1 MPTKKKS
8 TSQGANKPTDDA
20 SKKPPNDLERWR
32 DAAAAI
38 LQSDN
43 PLKLPYEDA
52 LREAGAVAGFVEK
65 YWAKTTE
72 RPGLSRVPKRV
83 PQTMPEEIRSLVA
96 GTQMAQ
102 TALLLVVDPVVATKG
117 DRARFLVNELESHI
131 EFLLDDDVE
140 EPADKQLEQLQ
151 AFHADDGQRSAP
163 LAQALR
169 DYGTFAKSLQD
180 RLVENDTDFNP
191 AWIDEALALA
201 DELSRHPPPAG
212 ATTSPAGVSATK
224 LRNQMLVLLMNRVAA
239 VRKAAKHVFR
249 GFPAIIQEC
258 TSTYER
264 RRRTAARRAKL
275 AEANQAAPAAEKA
288 TP

>member
-1 MPTKKKS
+1 MPT
-8 TSQGANKPTDDA
+8 KPTDDGT
-20 SKKPPNDLERWR
+20 KKRNNDGPKQPPNDLERWR

-38 LQSDN
+38 PQTDN

-65 YWAKTTE
+65 YWAKTTD

-102 TALLLVVDPVVATKG
+102 TALLLVVDPVVASKG

-163 LAQALR
+163 LAQGAPGLR
-169 DYGTFAKSLQD
+169 DVREEPPGPPRGERHGLQPCLD
-180 RLVENDTDFNP
+180 RRGVGP
-191 AWIDEALALA
+191 GGRALA
-201 DELSRHPPPAG
+201 P
-212 ATTSPAGVSATK
+212 SPG
-224 LRNQMLVLLMNRVAA
+224 
-239 VRKAAKHVFR
+239 
-249 GFPAIIQEC
+249 P
-258 TSTYER
+258 R
-264 RRRTAARRAKL
+264 RRDDTLR
-275 AEANQAAPAAEKA
+275 PA
-288 TP
+288 

>member
-1 MPTKKKS
+1 MPKKP
-8 TSQGANKPTDDA
+8 NDDP
-20 SKKPPNDLERWR
+20 SKKPTNDLERWR
-32 DAAAAI
+32 SAAI
-38 LQSDN
+38 AVAQTDN

-52 LREAGAVAGFVEK
+52 LKEAGSVAGFVEK
-65 YWAKTTE
+65 YWEKTAD

-83 PQTMPEEIRSLVA
+83 PKTTPEEIRSLVA
-96 GTQMAQ
+96 ATQMAQ

-151 AFHADDGQRSAP
+151 VFHAQDGERSAP

-169 DYGTFAKSLQD
+169 DYATLAKSLEA
-180 RLVENDTDFNP
+180 RLLENDEEFDSS
-191 AWIDEALALA
+191 WIKEALSLA
-201 DELSRHPPPAG
+201 DDLARNPPPAG
-212 ATTSPAGVSATK
+212 AGASEAASGATK
-224 LRNQMLVLLMNRVAA
+224 LRNQLLVLLTGRVGA

-249 GFPAIIQEC
+249 GFPDIIQEC
-258 TSTYER
+258 TSAYER
-264 RRRTAARRAKL
+264 RRRAAARRAKL
-275 AEANQAAPAAEKA
+275 AEAAKVAAPTDQKP